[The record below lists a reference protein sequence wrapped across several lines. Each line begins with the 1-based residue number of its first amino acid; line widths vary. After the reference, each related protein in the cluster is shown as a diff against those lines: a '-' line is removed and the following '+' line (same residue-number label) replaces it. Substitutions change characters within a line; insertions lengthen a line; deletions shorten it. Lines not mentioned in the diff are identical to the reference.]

1 MQGYTAG
8 KERKMDFEVR
18 QVYYSYGKTVALD
31 GLSFSANRGQIV
43 GLIGENGAGKST
55 VIKSIYRFLPPDK
68 GMILWDGK
76 DIFSLRPDTYPIS
89 YIPDTPVFYEE
100 LSLLEHLHFTKAV
113 YPQSGA
119 SETELLERL
128 DMREH
133 QNKIPSALSKG
144 TRQMLCKAA
153 SGSALHKSVPFGSA
167 SVPAGR
173 ASSHTA
179 RWLSLLWN
187 GLENNVRIL
196 HTAGA
201 WNSFFRF
208 FPFRCPY
215 TLPCMPSRLPV
226 LPATILPK

>member
-1 MQGYTAG
+1 
-8 KERKMDFEVR
+8 MDFEVR

-31 GLSFSANRGQIV
+31 GLSFSANRGKIV
-43 GLIGENGAGKST
+43 DLIGENGAGKST
-55 VIKSIYRFLPPDK
+55 AIKSIYRFLPPDK

-144 TRQMLCKAA
+144 TRQKLMIATVYKGNIIKNLIMDCQSYTKYRPNETTGGIFV
-153 SGSALHKSVPFGSA
+153 SWRRKEELP
-167 SVPAGR
+167 
-173 ASSHTA
+173 T
-179 RWLSLLWN
+179 
-187 GLENNVRIL
+187 
-196 HTAGA
+196 GA
-201 WNSFFRF
+201 
-208 FPFRCPY
+208 
-215 TLPCMPSRLPV
+215 
-226 LPATILPK
+226 